1 MGASFSTQSNKSIE
15 EIFAAETRFFNK
27 AGTEDIGELITNIG
41 EFADMHK
48 RRLET
53 FRKLKM
59 KFLSDTGGKVIE
71 LRENEDVVDH
81 LKNSMASKSPEM
93 NEDIDTLYAMHAIYA
108 ERTNN
113 DKMLERKINVFPDF
127 EEGYELFYNK
137 LTLLRKY
144 KKIEVALD
152 QNLISNDTGSVISS
166 VSNARE
172 KAIVTINK
180 FLARNIFLTYA
191 VIYNDYLSL
200 IYTMYATKQM
210 RLLNDVYVKSKKQL
224 EFDMITKR
232 LDSKIAEGS
241 EQLKNSVGE
250 RDDRIKEL
258 VKNLDTRTSSYKD
271 RVNQL
276 GMVSGGNQ
284 ETVNLMNQLVLEY
297 EQNLQEYTDSNTILK
312 TYFETVNNIVFDG
325 MDKLAQFYMNLS
337 NNNNVINQ
345 NLRLAIKETTEQIRS
360 MSDMTDKEA
369 DKRIMQMTNQFS
381 ADMSE
386 EEKALYFE
394 IIGGPK
400 GKTLKNLYTLQKDF
414 KDNVQLTNS
423 TLERE
428 SMQHSTPLSSN
439 SNTPYDSPTNM
450 NRINFNDNPLFE
462 DKTPMGY
469 VRPSS
474 PNSPPVPS
482 PSSDVTDISGGKKP
496 RKYKR

>member
-15 EIFAAETRFFNK
+15 EIFSAETRFFNK

-48 RRLET
+48 RRLDT
-53 FRKLKM
+53 FRKLKI
-59 KFLSDTGGKVIE
+59 KFVSDTGGKVIE
-71 LRENEDVVDH
+71 LKDKEDVVDH
-81 LKNSMASKSPEM
+81 LKNSMASKTAEM
-93 NEDIDTLYAMHAIYA
+93 NQDIETLYAMHAIYA

-113 DKMLERKINVFPDF
+113 DKMLERKISVFPDF

-137 LTLLRKY
+137 LALLRKY

-152 QNLISNDTGSVISS
+152 QNLISNETGSVISS
-166 VSNARE
+166 VSNARN

-224 EFDMITKR
+224 EFDMISQR
-232 LDSKIAEGS
+232 LESKIAEGS
-241 EQLKNSVGE
+241 AQLKNSVSE

-258 VKNLDTRTSSYKD
+258 VKNLDTRTKSSNE
-271 RVNQL
+271 RVSEFEI
-276 GMVSGGNQ
+276 VSGGNQ

-297 EQNLQEYTDSNTILK
+297 EQNLQEYTDSNTILN
-312 TYFETVNNIVFDG
+312 TYFETVNSIVFDG
-325 MDKLAQFYMNLS
+325 MDKLAQFYVNLS

-345 NLRLAIKETTEQIRS
+345 NLRLAIRQTTEQIRG
-360 MSDMTDKEA
+360 MSDITDKEA
-369 DKRIMQMTNQFS
+369 DKRIMQITNQFS

-386 EEKALYFE
+386 EDKVRYFDV
-394 IIGGPK
+394 IGGPK
-400 GKTLKNLYTLQKDF
+400 GNVLKNLYTLQTDF
-414 KDNVQLTNS
+414 QNNVQLTNS
-423 TLERE
+423 TLEKE
-428 SMQHSTPLSSN
+428 SSLHSTESPLSSTESTPFN
-439 SNTPYDSPTNM
+439 SPQKS
-450 NRINFNDNPLFE
+450 NRIGMYENPSYE
-462 DKTPMGY
+462 TGSPAA
-469 VRPSS
+469 VAPSS
-474 PNSPPVPS
+474 GVNGV
-482 PSSDVTDISGGKKP
+482 SGGKKT